1 MLGRTVFGGMKGW
14 IAASAAAGVIA
25 LGAGP
30 AQAKDEFEHA
40 FKYESG
46 RIAANIAA
54 GAGLAVLGGLVYGPG
69 YYPYPP
75 RPAYV
80 PVAPPP
86 PAYGYG
92 YYGAPVYYY
101 PAPYYYGH
109 HHHHEGCG
117 HGGGYGYG
125 YYGGGHGHK
134 HRGHGRGHGRHWDD

>member
-1 MLGRTVFGGMKGW
+1 VKGW
-14 IAASAAAGVIA
+14 IAASAAVGLIA

-54 GAGLAVLGGLVYGPG
+54 GAGLAVLGGLMYGPG
-69 YYPYPP
+69 YYPYPYPP

-86 PAYGYG
+86 PVYGYA
-92 YYGAPVYYY
+92 YYGAPVYY
-101 PAPYYYGH
+101 PGPYYYGGHGH
-109 HHHHEGCG
+109 HDHHGCG
-117 HGGGYGYG
+117 HH
-125 YYGGGHGHK
+125 GGHGYSGHHYK
-134 HRGHGRGHGRHWDD
+134 GRGHGHGHGRHWDD

>member
-1 MLGRTVFGGMKGW
+1 MLGRTVFGGVKGW
-14 IAASAAAGVIA
+14 IAASAAAGAIA
-25 LGAGP
+25 LAAGP
-30 AQAKDEFEHA
+30 ARASEEFERA

-86 PAYGYG
+86 PAYGYA
-92 YYGAPVYYY
+92 YYAVPAPVYY
-101 PAPYYYGH
+101 PGPYYYGGHYGH
-109 HHHHEGCG
+109 HHHHGCG
-117 HGGGYGYG
+117 HGGGHG
-125 YYGGGHGHK
+125 YYGRGHRKHHGHGH
-134 HRGHGRGHGRHWDD
+134 GGDWDD

>member
-1 MLGRTVFGGMKGW
+1 MLGRTVFGGVKGW
-14 IAASAAAGVIA
+14 IAASAAAGLIA

-54 GAGLAVLGGLVYGPG
+54 GAGLAVLGGLIYGPG

-86 PAYGYG
+86 PAYGYA
-92 YYGAPVYYY
+92 YYGAPVYY
-101 PAPYYYGH
+101 PGPYYYEGYGH
-109 HHHHEGCG
+109 HHHHGCG
-117 HGGGYGYG
+117 HSGGHG
-125 YYGGGHGHK
+125 YYGRHYRSRGHGH
-134 HRGHGRGHGRHWDD
+134 GHGGHWDD